1 MIPLQLQPES
11 HVPLYMQI
19 RDQLRALVHSGELR
33 PGDRIP
39 ASREL
44 AVHLGVHRTT
54 VANAYA
60 ELESEGLIRGHVGR
74 GTFIQE
80 NGAPLKIS
88 PPPPAP
94 LNGSGVRWESL
105 FADERGEDTLLRLC
119 PPGPPAP
126 ISLLSARPATEYFPL
141 EEFRLSCNLAMKA
154 EGARILE
161 LGTSEGYKP
170 LRLAITEMLRSE
182 GTTVRE
188 EQLLITGGCQQSLDL
203 LCKAFLRPGD
213 AVAIENPAYPGTIAI
228 FSGSRIRALGVNVL
242 SKPDATGQ
250 VSMDLNCLE
259 SVLMQNRVKL
269 ILTNPDFQNP
279 TGTTMPLTQRR
290 RLLEIAARYQV
301 PVVEDFICGRL
312 RLEGPRIPS
321 LKALD
326 RQGVVIQIDSFSK
339 VAFPG
344 LRVGWVVGPENVI
357 ERLRLVKLATDLH
370 TDHLAQAAMAE
381 FLRRG
386 YFTKHLARM
395 REVYLKRL
403 NALEEA
409 LARFMPEGTEW
420 VRPQGGICMWVS
432 LPPGY
437 DASELMIQVRDRGVA
452 FAPGRY
458 FYFQG
463 PLPNTLRLGFGAVEE
478 KKIQRGVAIIAE
490 QLKIAMR
497 KRQRGWR
504 REPRP
509 ALTLV

>member
-1 MIPLQLQPES
+1 MIPLQLQTES

-44 AVHLGVHRTT
+44 AVQLGVHRTT

-80 NGAPLKIS
+80 NGQPLKIT
-88 PPPPAP
+88 PPPPS
-94 LNGSGVRWESL
+94 NGGGVRWESL
-105 FADERGEDTLLRLC
+105 FADERGEETLLRLC
-119 PPGPPAP
+119 PGGPPAP
-126 ISLLSARPATEYFPL
+126 ISFLAARPAADHFPL
-141 EEFRLSCNLAMKA
+141 EDFRACCGAALKS
-154 EGARILE
+154 EGTRILE

-170 LRLAITEMLRSE
+170 LRVALVEMLRAE
-182 GTTVRE
+182 GIGIKE
-188 EQLLITGGCQQSLDL
+188 EQLLITSGCQQSLDL

-213 AVAIENPAYPGTIAI
+213 AVALENPAYPGTIAI
-228 FSGSRIRALGVNVL
+228 FAGSRIRSLGVNVL

-250 VSMDLNCLE
+250 IGMDLNCLE

-269 ILTNPDFQNP
+269 IITNPDFQNP
-279 TGTTMPLTQRR
+279 TGTTMPMAQRR
-290 RLLEIAARYQV
+290 RLLDIAARHQV
-301 PVVEDFICGRL
+301 PIVEDYICGRL
-312 RLEGPRIPS
+312 RLSGPKVPS

-344 LRVGWVVGPENVI
+344 LRVAWVIGPENVI

-381 FLRRG
+381 FVRRG
-386 YFTKHLARM
+386 YFAKHLAKM
-395 REVYLKRL
+395 RELYGRRL
-403 NALEEA
+403 AALEEA
-409 LARFMPEGTEW
+409 LHKMMPEGTEW
-420 VRPQGGICMWVS
+420 VRPEGGMCMWLS

-437 DASELMIQVRDRGVA
+437 DASELLIHVRDRGVA

-458 FYFQG
+458 FYFQS
-463 PLPNTLRLGFGAVEE
+463 PQPNTLRLGFAALDER
-478 KKIQRGVAIIAE
+478 KIQRGVAILAG
-490 QLKIAMR
+490 QLRIEMK
-497 KRQRGWR
+497 KRQRGGR
-504 REPRP
+504 RESRV
-509 ALTLV
+509 AATLV